1 MRCARWG
8 EFLLEDLSYNPQLW
22 RNGVSSR
29 WLGRQHQSNHV
40 STDFPEARDL
50 PLGLLGSLEKRGIPA
65 AVLPA
70 KLPRPPV
77 RPCEVDSGDSHWTA
91 ALRPLCFSLER

>member
-40 STDFPEARDL
+40 STDFP
-50 PLGLLGSLEKRGIPA
+50 KPA
-65 AVLPA
+65 IY
-70 KLPRPPV
+70 
-77 RPCEVDSGDSHWTA
+77 HWA
-91 ALRPLCFSLER
+91 C

>member
-40 STDFPEARDL
+40 STDFPEARGL
-50 PLGLLGSLEKRGIPA
+50 PLGLLDSLEKRGRRRASSEAPTNRLFA
-65 AVLPA
+65 RA
-70 KLPRPPV
+70 R
-77 RPCEVDSGDSHWTA
+77 EVDNGDSHWTA
-91 ALRPLCFSLER
+91 GLGPLCFSLER